1 MQRCLES
8 PYFIDRAS
16 VCRERSE
23 WLAAESAGG
32 EVLVAAGSQLL
43 TRTDGTGEPLWVKLK
58 ALSEV
63 LDEWLEPIFLGQV
76 DGRSYFVVAV
86 PQPEQAKQVEGA
98 FDALFEAYLAGVAMA
113 QTRLRD
119 VYALAA
125 FMGFW
130 HRRHQLCG
138 SCGRATCVENGG
150 HLRRCSEEACG
161 QQFFPSMDPAVIVL
175 IEHEEHCLLGRQS
188 RWPDAMYSVLA
199 GFVEPGESLEAA
211 VAREVHE
218 EVGLVVE
225 EITYHS
231 SQSWLFPNSLMLGFT
246 ARALSTQLDL
256 SADELE
262 AADWY
267 SREYVRA
274 HPEMLPRS
282 TSIAYR
288 LIQDWLARGE

>member
-8 PYFIDRAS
+8 PYFIYRAS

-23 WLAAESAGG
+23 WLAAQSAGG

-43 TRTDGTGEPLWVKLK
+43 TRTDGTGEPLWVTLK
-58 ALSEV
+58 AVSEV

-76 DGRSYFVVAV
+76 DGRSYFVVVV
-86 PQPEQAKQVEGA
+86 PQSEQAKQVEGA
-98 FDALFEAYLAGVAMA
+98 FDGFFEAYLAGVAMA

-138 SCGRATCVENGG
+138 SCGSATRVENGG
-150 HLRRCSEEACG
+150 HLRCCSDEACG
-161 QQFFPSMDPAVIVL
+161 QQFFPNMDPAVIVL
-175 IEHEEHCLLGRQS
+175 IEHEERCLLGRQS

-225 EITYHS
+225 EITYHA
-231 SQSWLFPNSLMLGFT
+231 SQPWLFPNSLMLGFT

-267 SREYVRA
+267 TREYVRA
-274 HPEMLPRS
+274 HPEMLPHS

-288 LIQDWLARGE
+288 LIQDWLARG

>member
-23 WLAAESAGG
+23 WLAAQSAGG

-43 TRTDGTGEPLWVKLK
+43 TRTDGTGEPLWVTLK
-58 ALSEV
+58 AVSEV

-76 DGRSYFVVAV
+76 DGRSYFVVVV

-98 FDALFEAYLAGVAMA
+98 FDGFFEAYLAGVAMA

-138 SCGRATCVENGG
+138 SCGSATRVENGG
-150 HLRRCSEEACG
+150 HLRRCSDEACG
-161 QQFFPSMDPAVIVL
+161 QQFFPNMDPAVIVL
-175 IEHEEHCLLGRQS
+175 IEHEERCLLGRQS

-211 VAREVHE
+211 VAREVQE

-225 EITYHS
+225 GITYHA
-231 SQSWLFPNSLMLGFT
+231 SQPWLFPNSLMLGFT

-267 SREYVRA
+267 TREYVRA
-274 HPEMLPRS
+274 HPEMLPHS
-282 TSIAYR
+282 TSIAYC
-288 LIQDWLARGE
+288 LIQDWLVRG